1 MEQITERHARGQ
13 QIELFL
19 KDLENVG
26 VIKQF
31 DDDLFLAWVE
41 SIEVVRDKV
50 MVRFRDGTEV
60 EVQKDKD

>member
-1 MEQITERHARGQ
+1 MEQITERQARGQ

-26 VIKQF
+26 VFKQF
-31 DDDLFLAWVE
+31 DDDLFLALVE